1 MSKAFG
7 RLQGSL
13 ETKLIVQSNFL
24 DDRLIVAGKL
34 SFEMERDHYT
44 AGDEN
49 IIRQSHVDLNYGAS
63 YRFADNW
70 STGMEGLIHNDSFGY
85 HLNQHIQFANF
96 IGPNI
101 HYAAKDFWVTGS

>member
-1 MSKAFG
+1 MIWRILNPLSSPEG
-7 RLQGSL
+7 IGLHIEPTISRVQDSL

-24 DDRLIVAGKL
+24 DDILIVAGNL
-34 SFEMERDHYT
+34 SFEMEREQYI

-70 STGMEGLIHNDSFGY
+70 SAVMEGCLHNDFFGY
-85 HLNQHIQFANF
+85 LHKST
-96 IGPNI
+96 
-101 HYAAKDFWVTGS
+101 YSVC